1 MSEQLPTYVGN
12 CEIEE
17 TERGDTE
24 TDAYGLD
31 TFVQEYQGR
40 KDRAKVALFL
50 KKLKAGATNSA
61 IAGAAWRDNITP
73 YPGFSAVSHSY
84 RTDRAWAYF
93 SVRFTGKFDNI
104 EPPPQTSYSLNEN
117 TIQLNIP
124 AGLAVNI
131 NVNGT
136 IVPAVTEE
144 GTGEIDY
151 LSPRRAH
158 RYATKDRPS
167 TPRYGGAFT
176 FGTGIQIIARR
187 GLTQIIQDN
196 TLAVE
201 QRIYL
206 VNFEQV
212 QVGQWWQCAEEYE
225 LRLVQDLDAFSIP
238 VK

>member
-1 MSEQLPTYVGN
+1 MSEELPTYVGN
-12 CEIEE
+12 CEIQE
-17 TERGDTE
+17 TETGSTE
-24 TDAYGLD
+24 ADAYGLD
-31 TFVQEYQGR
+31 TFVQEYKGR
-40 KDRAKVALFL
+40 KDKAKVAEFL
-50 KKLKAGATNSA
+50 KKLKAGANNSQ
-61 IAGAAWRDNITP
+61 IAGAAWRDIITP
-73 YPGFSAVSHSY
+73 YPGFAAVAHSY
-84 RTDRAWAYF
+84 RTDRSFAYF
-93 SVRFTGKFDNI
+93 SVRFTGKFDNS

-124 AGLAVNI
+124 EGLAVSF
-131 NVNGT
+131 NVNGV
-136 IVPAVTEE
+136 IVSGTTEE

-158 RYATKDRPS
+158 RYATKERPT
-167 TPRYGGAFT
+167 TPRFGGAFQ

-196 TLAVE
+196 TLAVD

-206 VNFEQV
+206 VNFEQT
-212 QVGQWWQCAEEYE
+212 QVGQWWQCTEEYE